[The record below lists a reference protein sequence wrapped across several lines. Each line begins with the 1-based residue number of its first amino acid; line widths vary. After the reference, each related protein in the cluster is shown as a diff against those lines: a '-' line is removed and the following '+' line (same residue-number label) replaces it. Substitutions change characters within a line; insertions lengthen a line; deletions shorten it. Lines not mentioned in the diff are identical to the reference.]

1 MGQRQGLCRRIPIG
15 SAVGQLTKETNK
27 AKSNTSSFC
36 TSQERDSATHFSTG
50 PGAKSAVHK
59 DSELA
64 APKDFKTATL
74 NWAVLQ
80 RSRVSP
86 RHHHQPRNWHSLPK
100 S

>member
-36 TSQERDSATHFSTG
+36 TSQERDSATYFSTG

-74 NWAVLQ
+74 KPSALG
-80 RSRVSP
+80 SAA
-86 RHHHQPRNWHSLPK
+86 K
-100 S
+100 E